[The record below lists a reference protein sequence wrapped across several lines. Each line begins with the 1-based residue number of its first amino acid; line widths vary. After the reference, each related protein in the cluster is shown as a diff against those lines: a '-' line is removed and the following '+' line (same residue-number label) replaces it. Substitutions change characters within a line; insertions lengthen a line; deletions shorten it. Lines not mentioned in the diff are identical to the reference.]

1 MMASS
6 KKGVCKDD
14 ESTCMGENWVP
25 SSGAYWMV
33 EAEEA
38 RRMTDESGKS
48 GRGCGHSVDSQQ
60 KRHWLKGTPSKS
72 FKEGPT
78 LSAARSREDA
88 PEAKACG
95 TVVIPSPRV
104 NLG

>member
-72 FKEGPT
+72 FKEVETFPVFF
-78 LSAARSREDA
+78 LNSRAHTECR
-88 PEAKACG
+88 PLQGRC
-95 TVVIPSPRV
+95 T
-104 NLG
+104 